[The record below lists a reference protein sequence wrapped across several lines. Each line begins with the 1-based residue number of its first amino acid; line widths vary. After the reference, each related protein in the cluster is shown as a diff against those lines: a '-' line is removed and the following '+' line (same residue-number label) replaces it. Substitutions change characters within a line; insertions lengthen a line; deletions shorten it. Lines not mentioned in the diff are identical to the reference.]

1 MSAPKQH
8 ISLFDKSFNKDNA
21 LHYKLYMEISKTSL
35 KQTILDLN
43 TKTFIVFES
52 YVFDNIYNEHAL
64 ATILKEI
71 LATNTIYKLNF
82 KNINVSYV
90 NNRSTLIPNAI
101 FDQQKLAE
109 YHKFNFSVNEDDY
122 YIADKL
128 INLAAANIYSIPNF
142 ISTLFSNF
150 TNLKFNHF
158 SSSLIEAALTDV
170 KTSKAISSVYVNVM
184 KESFQIS
191 IVKNQK
197 LTLYNSFSYKN
208 NEDFIYYLLFVL
220 DQQGI
225 NNEEAIITLTGNVTK
240 NDEIYKTLY
249 KYINTINFGNRNNN
263 LTYSYILEEILTHF
277 HHSLFNQFLCE

>member
-8 ISLFDKSFNKDNA
+8 ISLFDKSFNKDSTIN
-21 LHYKLYMEISKTSL
+21 YKLYLEVSRTGV

-43 TKTFIVFES
+43 SKTFIAFES
-52 YVFDNIYNEHAL
+52 YLFENIYNDHAL
-64 ATILKEI
+64 AVVLKEV
-71 LATNTIYKLNF
+71 LATNNIYKLNF
-82 KNINVSYV
+82 KNVSIAYV

-122 YIADKL
+122 YLADKL
-128 INLAAANIYSIPNF
+128 INLSAANIYSIPNF

-150 TNLKFNHF
+150 INVKFNHF
-158 SSSLIEAALTDV
+158 SSSLIEAALTDA
-170 KTSKAISSVYVNVM
+170 KINKAISSIYVNVM
-184 KESFQIS
+184 EESFQVI
-191 IVKNQK
+191 IIKNQK
-197 LTLYNSFSYKN
+197 LALYNSFGYQS

-225 NNEEAIITLTGNVTK
+225 NNEEAIITLSGNVTK
-240 NDEIYKTLY
+240 NNDLYKILY
-249 KYINTINFGNRNNN
+249 KYINAINFVNRNSN
-263 LTYSYILEEILTHF
+263 LTYSYILEETQSHF